1 MKMKKCLSLVLAA
14 AMTFTLA
21 SCGGNGGSGGGEG
34 GESKVSLNVSVP
46 DADNSYRDRRK
57 FCVIDVPRQY
67 ENLRLSQE

>member
-34 GESKVSLNVSVP
+34 GESKVSLNVSGSVP
-46 DADNSYRDRRK
+46 NS
-57 FCVIDVPRQY
+57 V
-67 ENLRLSQE
+67 

>member
-46 DADNSYRDRRK
+46 DADNSY
-57 FCVIDVPRQY
+57 IYMLQ
-67 ENLRLSQE
+67 LRSSRAAWKSTQTAALN

>member
-34 GESKVSLNVSVP
+34 GRPQKILCN
-46 DADNSYRDRRK
+46 RRSST
-57 FCVIDVPRQY
+57 V
-67 ENLRLSQE
+67 